1 VTKFIF
7 VCYDHGTG
15 GEPLAVAI
23 SKLAFCED
31 LKHEKHS
38 CRTWTYDCFNKLF
51 LLPYKSD
58 WMIEAEQIQKSD
70 TVRVVPSHYRPE
82 ILKLLYPDEIYVII
96 NAPHTPIGIT
106 RLMKRIYKHV
116 WLTKHP
122 QLNQKIGY
130 FIHNAHIR
138 NVHNIHN
145 KSTVPNLAQIQEM
158 DKPIMN
164 GEIECLIANKK
175 INKEN
180 MKELFRTYAKDY
192 YSEFRY
198 KDENNTFVIEF
209 EDVNNPKQLLQQ
221 LTTSQSVL
229 E

>member
-7 VCYDHGTG
+7 VCYEHGTG
-15 GEPLAVAI
+15 GENLAVAI
-23 SKLAFCED
+23 SKLPFCED

-38 CRTWTYDCFNKLF
+38 GRTWTYDCFNKLF
-51 LLPYKSD
+51 LRPYKSD

-82 ILKLLYPDEIYVII
+82 KLKLLYPDEIYVII
-96 NAPHTPIGIT
+96 NIPRTPIGIT

-122 QLNQKIGY
+122 HLNQKIGY

-158 DKPIMN
+158 DQPIMN

-180 MKELFRTYAKDY
+180 MKELFRTYAKAY
-192 YSEFRY
+192 YPEFRY
-198 KDENNTFVIEF
+198 KDENNTFVIEY
-209 EDVNNPKQLLQQ
+209 ENVNNPKQLLQQ